1 MIRWISYIYFP
12 KNYSFSVRGDR
23 WLNILLWTLG
33 IVYVIKIPTL
43 PVSRRF
49 SAFASV
55 PVEAALDWNELPE
68 VVRSSY

>member
-1 MIRWISYIYFP
+1 MAEYSIMDSWDRICN
-12 KNYSFSVRGDR
+12 KNTNV
-23 WLNILLWTLG
+23 TC
-33 IVYVIKIPTL
+33 
-43 PVSRRF
+43 VSRRF